1 MKITK
6 GKFNGINAVAD
17 DKGVIRAAAMDQ
29 RGSLQQSIA
38 KEKGVDVNQ
47 VSGEMMSEF
56 KTVVIDTLS
65 QHASGVLLDPEYGL
79 EAAKHRHN
87 AGMLLA
93 YEKTGYD
100 NAAGGRMPLL
110 LDDQTVARLIH
121 HGADCI
127 KLLLYYDPFGD
138 EKINDMKKVFVER
151 IGAECAYRDAPFFLE
166 FVSYCDSVGDP
177 KSLAYAKRKP
187 EIVEACTR
195 EFTQDIYGVDVL
207 KIEVPINMAY
217 VKDTRSFKGGDH
229 AYTREEAKEHFRKAA
244 EAATRPFIYLSAG
257 VSDDVF
263 RETLE
268 LAIESATPFSGVLC
282 GRATWQDGVPVYAKH
297 GRKALEDW
305 MQDRGVK
312 NITALN
318 EVLAGAHDWKSFYG
332 GDLQV
337 V

>member
-6 GKFNGINAVAD
+6 GKFKGINAVAD
-17 DKGVIRAAAMDQ
+17 SKGVIRAAAMDQ
-29 RGSLQQSIA
+29 RGSLQKSIA
-38 KEKGVDVNQ
+38 KEKGVDDNQ
-47 VSGEMMSEF
+47 VTADMMSEF

-100 NAAGGRMPLL
+100 HAGGGRLPLL
-110 LDDQTVARLIH
+110 LDDQTVRRLLN

-138 EKINDMKKVFVER
+138 EKVNDFKKVFVER
-151 IGAECAYRDAPFFLE
+151 IGAECSFHDAPFFLE
-166 FVSYCDSVGDP
+166 FVSYCDSVGDA

-217 VKDTRSFKGGDH
+217 VKGTRAFKGGEH

-244 EAATRPFIYLSAG
+244 AAATRPFIYLSAG
-257 VSDDVF
+257 VSDEVF

-268 LAIESATPFSGVLC
+268 IAIESGTPFSGVLC
-282 GRATWQDGVPVYAKH
+282 GRATWQDGVSIYAKQ

-305 MQDRGVK
+305 MNDRGVK

-318 EVLAGAHDWKSFYG
+318 QVLSGAHDWKSFYG